1 VPIDETIE
9 IIKNSCFKLK
19 TNSQKIRVN
28 AKDDSKYEGL
38 LDGMKFEVFEKLY
51 RKCLQES
58 VFMFN
63 NKLYRQKD
71 GVSMGNKLGPITS
84 DIFMNY
90 FERLHME
97 TLKKLGV
104 KHWFRFVDDTFVVV
118 KSIEQADTILKFL
131 NEQHKTIKFTM
142 EKEIGNK
149 INFLDKTKI

>member
-1 VPIDETIE
+1 MPIDETIE

-63 NKLYRQKD
+63 NKLNRQKD

-97 TLKKLGV
+97 TSKKLGV
-104 KHWFRFVDDTFVVV
+104 KHWFRFVDDI
-118 KSIEQADTILKFL
+118 SSS
-131 NEQHKTIKFTM
+131 
-142 EKEIGNK
+142 
-149 INFLDKTKI
+149 